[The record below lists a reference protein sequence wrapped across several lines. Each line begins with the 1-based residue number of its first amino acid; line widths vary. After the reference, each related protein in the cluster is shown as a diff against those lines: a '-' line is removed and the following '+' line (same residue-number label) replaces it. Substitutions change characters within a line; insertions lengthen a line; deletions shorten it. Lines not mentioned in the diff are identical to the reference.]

1 MSQEN
6 GTELG
11 RFEKRA
17 GSHIKLTVK
26 TFQNIQYVDI
36 REYVETDS
44 YTGPTKKG
52 IRFELSRLNEFAEMI
67 ERARGIL
74 SEKESDSES
83 SN

>member
-1 MSQEN
+1 M
-6 GTELG
+6 

-17 GSHIKLTVK
+17 GAYIRIAIK

-83 SN
+83 SD